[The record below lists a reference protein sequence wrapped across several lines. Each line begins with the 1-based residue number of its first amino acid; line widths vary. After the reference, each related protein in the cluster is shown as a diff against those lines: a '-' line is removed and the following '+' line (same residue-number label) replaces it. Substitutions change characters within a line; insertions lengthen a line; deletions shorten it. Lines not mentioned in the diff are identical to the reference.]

1 MNIPPWALG
10 VMLAFA
16 LAQFGLVAAW
26 MVRADRRLAL
36 IEAAI
41 YRLTATMDRHSL
53 DVIVRDVAQLKAESV
68 EHQAAHGRNRERID
82 NLRDEMHTLYVRSK
96 EHSS

>member
-1 MNIPPWALG
+1 MLVPHWALG
-10 VMLAFA
+10 VVLAFA

-53 DVIVRDVAQLKAESV
+53 DVIVRDIGQLKAESV
-68 EHQAAHGRNRERID
+68 EHAAAHGRNRERID
-82 NLRDEMHTLYVRSK
+82 RLRDEMHARQQ
-96 EHSS
+96 EHTS